1 MWGLLAKLEYLYYY
15 FASPEVQSV
24 IEDKSDGS
32 TKQKELAQDTVKMYE
47 VPLPPLAEQH
57 RIVEKIEA
65 LFDEIDN
72 MTINKNNNETD
83 IEETEE

>member
-1 MWGLLAKLEYLYYY
+1 
-15 FASPEVQSV
+15 
-24 IEDKSDGS
+24 
-32 TKQKELAQDTVKMYE
+32 MYE